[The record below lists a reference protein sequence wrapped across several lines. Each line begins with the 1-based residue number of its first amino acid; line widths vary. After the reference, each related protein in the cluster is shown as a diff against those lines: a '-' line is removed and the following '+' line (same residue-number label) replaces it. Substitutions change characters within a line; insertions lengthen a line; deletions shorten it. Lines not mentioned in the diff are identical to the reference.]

1 MRPDLDHGRR
11 VGPSRRTKIHSA
23 LLGGL
28 AALVAGA
35 GLAQLP
41 VASTPA
47 TPALTQAAAGAI
59 VGPSLRRRLATAA
72 PSEALRVIVTFQGKG
87 APSPA
92 WLAALRAL
100 GVSGVHLRT
109 FPIAGVRATPAQVRQ
124 IAALQ
129 GVRSVYLDEPLQYEN
144 EGATALTGVRKL
156 RGDAVLTAHNGGRAY
171 DGSGVTVLVN
181 DSGIDGTHDDL
192 RYPDHVIQN
201 VYAGPRGARG
211 EAEAVACSEEAA
223 PLGRCDSGIAPIP
236 WIEDVP
242 NTDFSTSHGSHVAG
256 IVGGTGARSG
266 GRYAGVAPGAAL
278 IGYGSGA
285 ALFVLDALGGFDY
298 ANANAER
305 YGIRIVT
312 NSFGNTGQIN
322 EPFDPEDPT
331 VRVTQVLAEDRNMV
345 IVFSAGNSGP
355 GENTVTGVF
364 KKAPWII
371 VAANGTK
378 QGRLAGTSSRG
389 RINFR
394 DTWTDPARGVT
405 YALTDRPTVTA
416 PGTSIVSVRPTTV
429 DAATPNVDTANP
441 GQSPFYT
448 VKSGTSMAAPHVA
461 GIVALMLQANPA
473 LGWREV
479 KAILEKT
486 ATNVAD
492 LGDWEGGAGYAN
504 AYAAVAMAAQRAGS
518 AVQGQ
523 TYGDT
528 NRLHRPFNARAVLG
542 TTPVGTPGQPSFT
555 ITYTPVNT
563 PVAQNYATFE
573 VGPDAYLVLAS
584 GNVDPH
590 GTGSGQTTRVAL
602 QDPDGVLYS
611 PSVGIPTGALSGWRF
626 VTAPGKPGTWKVLI
640 RGTCGLSGT
649 VSVSVCT
656 EGLDTN
662 GAGAPTIVDVF
673 VKTVDILRFEGLPD
687 VAGHPRQADIE
698 RAVVSQLVDARAN
711 RRFQPDA
718 ALTRIELADYVALTP
733 GLRQS
738 LPLSGIPTFRDLAA
752 SEIAEAEA
760 AAAAGGV
767 LLDPDFAAQ
776 PALPTSGTKFRP
788 AAKVDRLQLAYTLVQ
803 ALGFEKAAKAHT
815 GPVEYQSREVSDL
828 TGVPPALLGYVQ
840 LALDHGLIEPVVSET
855 SVLFKPAATVTR
867 AEYASA
873 ALAAAA
879 AYAPRVP

>member
-1 MRPDLDHGRR
+1 MERNPRPLSGGRR
-11 VGPSRRTKIHSA
+11 AVLGVAVA
-23 LLGGL
+23 LLTG
-28 AALVAGA
+28 AAF
-35 GLAQLP
+35 AQLGP
-41 VASTPA
+41 AAPASVASPLASA
-47 TPALTQAAAGAI
+47 TGATRSGAI
-59 VGPSLRRRLATAA
+59 IGPSLQRRLAVAA
-72 PSEALRVIVTFQGKG
+72 PTDALRVIVTFQGKG
-87 APSPA
+87 APSA
-92 WLAALRAL
+92 AQLAALAGT

-109 FPIAGVRATPAQVRQ
+109 FPIAGVAATPAQVRQ
-124 IAALQ
+124 IAGLPA
-129 GVRSVYLDEPLQYEN
+129 VRSVYLDERLQYDN
-144 EGATALTGVRKL
+144 DGATALTGVRKL
-156 RGDAVLTAHNGGRAY
+156 RGDPVLKAHNGNEAYTGRGA
-171 DGSGVTVLVN
+171 TVLVN

-201 VYAGPRGARG
+201 VYAGPRGAG
-211 EAEAVACSEEAA
+211 AEAEAVACSEEVA
-223 PLGRCDSGIAPIP
+223 PLGLCGSGIVAIP

-242 NTDFSTSHGSHVAG
+242 NTDFTTSHGTHVAG
-256 IVGGTGARSG
+256 IAGGTGARSD
-266 GRYAGVAPGAAL
+266 GRYEGVAPGASL

-298 ANANAER
+298 AKANAER

-312 NSFGNTGQIN
+312 NSFGSNGQIN

-331 VRVTQVLAEDRNMV
+331 VRVTQQLAEDLNMV
-345 IVFSAGNSGP
+345 IVFSAGNSGS
-355 GENTVTGVF
+355 GENTITGVY

-378 QGRLAGTSSRG
+378 DGRLAATSSRG
-389 RINFR
+389 RINYR
-394 DTWTDPARGVT
+394 DTWTDPERGIT
-405 YALTDRPTVTA
+405 YTLTDRPTVTA
-416 PGTSIVSVRPTTV
+416 PGTGIVSVRPTTV
-429 DAATPNVDTANP
+429 DAATPHADADNP
-441 GQSPFYT
+441 GHAPFYT

-461 GIVALMLQANPA
+461 GIVALMLEANPA

-523 TYGDT
+523 DYGDT

-542 TTPVGTPGQPSFT
+542 TTPVGTPGEPSFT

-563 PVAQNYATFE
+563 PVTQNFATFE

-584 GNVDPH
+584 GNVDPE

-602 QDPDGVLYS
+602 RDPDGVLYS
-611 PSVGIPTGALSGWRF
+611 PSVGIPGGALSGWRF
-626 VTAPGKPGTWKVLI
+626 VTAPGKPGTWQVLV

-649 VSVSVCT
+649 VTVSVCT
-656 EGLDTN
+656 EGVDTN

-687 VAGHPRQADIE
+687 VAGHARQADIE
-698 RAVVSQLVDARAN
+698 RAVVSQLVDSRAN

-718 ALTRIELADYVALTP
+718 ALTRIELADYVSLTP
-733 GLRQS
+733 GLRQF
-738 LPLSGIPTFRDLAA
+738 LPLSGLPTFRDLAA
-752 SEIAEAEA
+752 SEVAEAEA
-760 AAAAGGV
+760 ASAAGGM
-767 LLDPDFAAQ
+767 LLDPSFVAR
-776 PALPTSGTKFRP
+776 PVLETSGTKFKP
-788 AAKVDRLQLAYTLVQ
+788 SAKVDRLQLAYTLVQ
-803 ALGFEKAAKAHT
+803 ALGLQELAEEHA
-815 GPVEYQSREVSDL
+815 GPVMYDGRVVADL
-828 TGVPPALLGYVQ
+828 GGVPASLLGYVQ
-840 LALDHGLIEPVVSET
+840 LALDRGLIEPVVTDT